1 MVEVLREFFGDAV
14 TDEAAAA
21 FLEELQK
28 RFVPKDDYD
37 SRQREAAVLQ
47 QQLAGDAEGLRA
59 QLEEIKLQNAVD
71 AALRRAGVRNETAAR
86 ALLDMAQIGFADGA
100 LSGLD
105 EQIAALQQSDGYLFA
120 APDKPRSYSK
130 GAFARTPGGR
140 PTRQELEQM
149 TYSQLLEAKKKYPDL
164 EI

>member
-14 TDEAAAA
+14 TEEVAAA

-37 SRQREAAVLQ
+37 SRQREAAAMQ

-59 QLEEIKLQNAVD
+59 QLEELKLLSAVD
-71 AALRRAGVRNETAAR
+71 AALRKAGARNETAAR
-86 ALLDMAQIGFADGA
+86 ALLDLEQVGFDNGA

-120 APDKPRSYSK
+120 APEKPRGYSK

-140 PTRQELEQM
+140 PTKQELEQM